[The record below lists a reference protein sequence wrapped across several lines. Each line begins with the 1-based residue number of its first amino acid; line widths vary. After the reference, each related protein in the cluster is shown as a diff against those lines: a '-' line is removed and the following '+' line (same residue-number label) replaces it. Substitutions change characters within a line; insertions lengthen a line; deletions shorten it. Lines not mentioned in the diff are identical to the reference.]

1 MKRKHLPSLPKSSI
15 HFKQPEGLRVIAI
28 ITFFICFCIAPS
40 IALLTHTGEMNFF
53 YSRNDRIFVI
63 FFACI
68 FGCFSNYLFGSTKS
82 IMHGLQFIII
92 ALIMSSIN
100 NIYLFSAAAL
110 WTGVTIVIVNLLFNL
125 SSFYLKTDMRR
136 LCGFIVIY
144 SSALLGTAVGI
155 ALSYMVFK
163 NIDHFRLFYIAIV
176 FAMMIYVMKNN
187 YKLNTSLVSQTERID
202 VSTYGVMVIFFIFT
216 CILFY
221 LFLHVTI
228 FAILNVIILPVSLV
242 LLIIITLVNNKENGV
257 NLLKYVFFSLFLIV
271 LNKSTYIL
279 FSQHQSYIGASYLNS
294 SVSAI
299 IILMIGFVICLLI
312 YVAWRLKLISLQT
325 ESITNSNLVHIM
337 LYLETARIITLT
349 MTTYTNNPTINSSLF
364 LVTTVLGLILNVFI
378 IPIYF
383 SLGKILA
390 GGKNEITTTTL
401 LYLIFSSLAFVS
413 FLYDISV
420 RL

>member
-1 MKRKHLPSLPKSSI
+1 MKKEHLHSLPKSSI
-15 HFKQPEGLRVIAI
+15 HFKQPEGLRVIAVM
-28 ITFFICFCIAPS
+28 TFCICLCIAPS
-40 IALLTHTGEMNFF
+40 IALLTHTVEMNFF

-92 ALIMSSIN
+92 ALIMSSIQ

-144 SSALLGTAVGI
+144 SSSLLGIAAGI
-155 ALSYMVFK
+155 VLSYMVFK
-163 NIDHFRLFYIAIV
+163 NIAYFRLFYIAVV
-176 FAMMIYVMKNN
+176 FSLMIYFMKNS

-216 CILFY
+216 LILFY

-228 FAILNVIILPVSLV
+228 FATLNIIILPVSLA
-242 LLIIITLVNNKENGV
+242 LLVIITLVNNKENGV
-257 NLLKYVFFSLFLIV
+257 NLLKYIFFSLFLIV
-271 LNKSTYIL
+271 LNKTTYII
-279 FSQHQSYIGASYLNS
+279 FSKHQSYIGTSYLNS

-299 IILMIGFVICLLI
+299 IILMIGFSICLLI
-312 YVAWRLKLISLQT
+312 YWAWRLKLITLQT

-337 LYLETARIITLT
+337 LYLETARIIALT
-349 MTTYTNNPTINSSLF
+349 MTTYTNNPAINSSLF
-364 LVTTVLGLILNVFI
+364 LLTNYIRPHIKCVL
-378 IPIYF
+378 
-383 SLGKILA
+383 
-390 GGKNEITTTTL
+390 
-401 LYLIFSSLAFVS
+401 
-413 FLYDISV
+413 
-420 RL
+420 